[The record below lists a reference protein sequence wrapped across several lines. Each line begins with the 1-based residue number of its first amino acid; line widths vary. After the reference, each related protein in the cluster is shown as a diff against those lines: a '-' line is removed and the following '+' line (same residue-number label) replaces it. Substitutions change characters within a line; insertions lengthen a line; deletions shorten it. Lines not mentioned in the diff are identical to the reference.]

1 MTMVTGY
8 ENIKCIRAFTMLN
21 GLRSEIDF
29 NMKLTAKAPSCYT
42 LIKKEL
48 GFKGNREKVYNLYK
62 EYLKETYP
70 QVYADYEERINKRE
84 ARGKRVFTDRKGKQ
98 LELPF

>member
-1 MTMVTGY
+1 MVDY
-8 ENIKCIRAFTMLN
+8 
-21 GLRSEIDF
+21 
-29 NMKLTAKAPSCYT
+29 
-42 LIKKEL
+42 
-48 GFKGNREKVYNLYK
+48 YK

>member
-8 ENIKCIRAFTMLN
+8 ENIKCIRAFTMLG
-21 GLRSEIDF
+21 GLRSEIDY

-42 LIKKEL
+42 LIKREL

-70 QVYADYEERINKRE
+70 QVYADNEERMKKRE
-84 ARGKRVFTDRKGKQ
+84 ERGKSRRTS
-98 LELPF
+98 